1 MPVPRAVFTL
11 AVPTVISQLIVLI
24 YNLADTWFIGQTG
37 DTLQVAAVTVS
48 YPIFM
53 LLSAFANLFGIGGG
67 SLISRLLGGGK
78 EDEAGKVGTFSLW
91 AAGTVILFYSLAV
104 WIFGGRML
112 RILGS
117 GGQTLDFARQ
127 YLFWTVVI
135 GGLPTV
141 LNLVLANIVRAQG
154 KAKVASIGMSVG
166 GILNIILDPVFIF
179 TLHMNVAGAALATC
193 LSNTISMLYLL
204 QHVVRNRKDSAVKLT
219 ILPRKVSAESIRDIL
234 SIGTPAALQILLAS
248 VSNSVMIRLMN
259 GYTESAISGLG
270 IAQKIEIIP
279 FQVVQGIS
287 SGVLPLIAYN
297 YASGDRKRMNDTV
310 SFSIRLGL
318 ILSAVFFVLI
328 ETGAPLLVRFFIA
341 DPETI
346 TYGAAFT
353 RLRCIALPFINI
365 EFMLIAVFQGIGS
378 ARQALVL
385 SFFRKGL
392 LDLPLMILANL
403 LWPMYGLMLVQPFM
417 EFSGSMIALR
427 MYRKQQSAHLIIPGA
442 MKVSHEHICKA
453 EGGESDEY
461 DRRRKSGQSHQAAG
475 WGRVMKK
482 AILFTITMC
491 FALLISACSS
501 KTEGPASGTQTES
514 PAAAEEEEKETSEAD
529 KMASEKREE
538 TTETIR
544 GGDP

>member
-1 MPVPRAVFTL
+1 MEQTKEKQIFEQLPVPKAVFTL

-67 SLISRLLGGGK
+67 SLISRLLGSGK
-78 EDEAGKVGTFSLW
+78 EEEAGKVGTFALW
-91 AAGTVILFYSLAV
+91 ASGSVILFYSLAV
-104 WIFGGRML
+104 WIFGGQML
-112 RILGS
+112 GILGS
-117 GGQTLDFARQ
+117 SGQTLNFAGQ

-154 KAKVASIGMSVG
+154 KAKIASIGMSVG
-166 GILNIILDPVFIF
+166 GILNIILDPIFIF
-179 TLHMNVAGAALATC
+179 TLHMNVAGAALATF
-193 LSNTISMLYLL
+193 LSNTVSMLYLL
-204 QHVVRNRKDSAVKLT
+204 QHVVRNKKDSAVKLT
-219 ILPRKVSAESIRDIL
+219 ILPRKVTADSVKDIL

-259 GYTESAISGLG
+259 GYADSAISGLG

-318 ILSAVFFVLI
+318 ILSAAFFILI
-328 ETGAPLLVRFFIA
+328 ELGAPLIVRFFIA

-385 SFFRKGL
+385 SFFRKGI

-417 EFSGSMIALR
+417 EFSGSMIALG
-427 MYRKQQSAHLIIPGA
+427 MYRKQQKTHLITPRV
-442 MKVSHEHICKA
+442 MEVSHEH
-453 EGGESDEY
+453 
-461 DRRRKSGQSHQAAG
+461 
-475 WGRVMKK
+475 
-482 AILFTITMC
+482 F
-491 FALLISACSS
+491 
-501 KTEGPASGTQTES
+501 
-514 PAAAEEEEKETSEAD
+514 
-529 KMASEKREE
+529 
-538 TTETIR
+538 
-544 GGDP
+544 

>member
-1 MPVPRAVFTL
+1 MEQAKEKQIFEQMPIPKAVFTL
-11 AVPTVISQLIVLI
+11 AVPTVISQLIILI
-24 YNLADTWFIGQTG
+24 YNLSDTWFIGQTG

-53 LLSAFANLFGIGGG
+53 LLSAFANLFGVGGG
-67 SLISRLLGGGK
+67 SLISRLLGSGR
-78 EDEAGKVGTFSLW
+78 EDEAGKVGTFALW
-91 AAGTVILFYSLAV
+91 ASGTVILFYSLAV
-104 WIFGGRML
+104 RIFGGQML
-112 RILGS
+112 GILGS
-117 GGQTLDFARQ
+117 SGQTLDFSRQ

-154 KAKVASIGMSVG
+154 KAKIASIGMSVG
-166 GILNIILDPVFIF
+166 GILNIILDPIFIF

-219 ILPRKVSAESIRDIL
+219 ILPQKVSAGSIRDIL

-248 VSNSVMIRLMN
+248 ISNSMMIRLMN
-259 GYTESAISGLG
+259 GYTDCAISGLG

-318 ILSAVFFVLI
+318 ILSAAFFVLI
-328 ETGAPLLVRFFIA
+328 EIGAPLSVRFFIA

-346 TYGAAFT
+346 IYGAAFT

-392 LDLPLMILANL
+392 LDLPLMILVNL
-403 LWPMYGLMLVQPFM
+403 LWPLYGLMLVQPFM
-417 EFSGSMIALR
+417 ELSGSMIALG
-427 MYRKQQSAHLIIPGA
+427 MYRKQQGTRVFPELYGVARASRGINATCAAHGN
-442 MKVSHEHICKA
+442 
-453 EGGESDEY
+453 GG
-461 DRRRKSGQSHQAAG
+461 
-475 WGRVMKK
+475 
-482 AILFTITMC
+482 IL
-491 FALLISACSS
+491 
-501 KTEGPASGTQTES
+501 
-514 PAAAEEEEKETSEAD
+514 
-529 KMASEKREE
+529 
-538 TTETIR
+538 
-544 GGDP
+544 

>member
-1 MPVPRAVFTL
+1 MEQTKEKQIFERMPVPEAVFTL

-24 YNLADTWFIGQTG
+24 YNLADTWFIGKTG

-48 YPIFM
+48 YPVFM

-67 SLISRLLGGGK
+67 SLISRLLGSGK
-78 EDEAGKVGTFSLW
+78 EEEAGKVGTFALW
-91 AAGTVILFYSLAV
+91 ASGTAILLYSLSV
-104 WIFGGRML
+104 WIFGGQML
-112 RILGS
+112 SALGS
-117 GGQTLDFARQ
+117 SGQTLFFARQ

-166 GILNIILDPVFIF
+166 GVLNIILDPVFIF
-179 TLHMNVAGAALATC
+179 GLHMNVAGAALATC
-193 LSNTISMLYLL
+193 LSNIFSMLYLL
-204 QHVVRNRKDSAVKLT
+204 QHVVRNREESSVRLT
-219 ILPRKVSAESIRDIL
+219 FLPQRVSAGSIRDIL
-234 SIGTPAALQILLAS
+234 SIGTPAALQIFLAS
-248 VSNSVMIRLMN
+248 VSNSLMIRLLS
-259 GYTESAISGLG
+259 GYADSAISGLG

-318 ILSAVFFVLI
+318 MLSAAFFVLI
-328 ETGAPLLVRFFIA
+328 ELGAPLLVRFFIA

-346 TYGAAFT
+346 TCGAAFT

-385 SFFRKGL
+385 SFFRKGI
-392 LDLPLMILANL
+392 LDLPLMLLANL
-403 LWPMYGLMLVQPFM
+403 MWPMYGLMLVQPFM
-417 EFSGSMIALR
+417 EFSGSMIALG
-427 MYRKQQSAHLIIPGA
+427 MYRKQQGTGLTYRHRNRFARA
-442 MKVSHEHICKA
+442 A
-453 EGGESDEY
+453 
-461 DRRRKSGQSHQAAG
+461 QS
-475 WGRVMKK
+475 
-482 AILFTITMC
+482 
-491 FALLISACSS
+491 
-501 KTEGPASGTQTES
+501 
-514 PAAAEEEEKETSEAD
+514 
-529 KMASEKREE
+529 
-538 TTETIR
+538 
-544 GGDP
+544 

>member
-1 MPVPRAVFTL
+1 MEQTKEKRIFEQVPVPKAVFTL
-11 AVPTVISQLIVLI
+11 AVPTVISQLIILI

-67 SLISRLLGGGK
+67 SLISRLLGSGR
-78 EDEAGKVGTFSLW
+78 ENEAGKVGTFALW
-91 AAGTVILFYSLAV
+91 GSGTIILFYSLV
-104 WIFGGRML
+104 VQLFGGDML

-117 GGQTLDFARQ
+117 GGQTLAFARQ
-127 YLFWTVVI
+127 YLFWTVVV

-154 KAKVASIGMSVG
+154 KAKIASIGMSVG
-166 GILNIILDPVFIF
+166 GILNIIMDPIFIF
-179 TLHMNVAGAALATC
+179 ALHMDVAGAALATC
-193 LSNTISMLYLL
+193 LSNTISLLYLL
-204 QHVVRNRKDSAVKLT
+204 QHVVRNRQNAAVRLT
-219 ILPRKVSAESIRDIL
+219 ILPRRVSQSSIRDIL
-234 SIGTPAALQILLAS
+234 LIGTPAALQILLAA
-248 VSNSVMIRLMN
+248 VSNSVMLRLMS
-259 GYTESAISGLG
+259 GYADSAASGLG

-297 YASGDRKRMNDTV
+297 YASGNRKRMNDTV

-318 ILSAVFFVLI
+318 ILSAAFFILI
-328 ETGAPLLVRFFIA
+328 ELGAPLIVRFFIA

-378 ARQALVL
+378 AKQALVL
-385 SFFRKGL
+385 SFFRKGI

-403 LWPMYGLMLVQPFM
+403 LWPIYGLMLVQPFM
-417 EFSGSMIALR
+417 EFTGSMIALD
-427 MYRKQQSAHLIIPGA
+427 MYRKQQRTHLIPTSGVE
-442 MKVSHEHICKA
+442 VSYEHI
-453 EGGESDEY
+453 
-461 DRRRKSGQSHQAAG
+461 
-475 WGRVMKK
+475 
-482 AILFTITMC
+482 
-491 FALLISACSS
+491 
-501 KTEGPASGTQTES
+501 
-514 PAAAEEEEKETSEAD
+514 
-529 KMASEKREE
+529 
-538 TTETIR
+538 
-544 GGDP
+544 

>member
-1 MPVPRAVFTL
+1 MEESKEKNIFEQMPVPKAVFSL
-11 AVPTVISQLIVLI
+11 AVPTVISQLIILV

-53 LLSAFANLFGIGGG
+53 LLSAFANLFGIGGS
-67 SLISRLLGGGK
+67 SLISRLLGSGK
-78 EDEAGKVGTFSLW
+78 KEEAGRVGTFALW
-91 AAGTVILFYSLAV
+91 ASGTVILFYSLAV
-104 WIFGGRML
+104 WTLGGRML
-112 RILGS
+112 GFLGS
-117 GGQTLDFARQ
+117 SGQTLVFARQ

-154 KAKVASIGMSVG
+154 KAKTASAGMSLG
-166 GILNIILDPVFIF
+166 GIINIILDPVFIF
-179 TLHMNVAGAALATC
+179 GLHMNVAGAALATC
-193 LSNTISMLYLL
+193 LSNTCSLVFFLW
-204 QHVVRNRKDSAVKLT
+204 HVVRSRRSSQVRLSLFPRIVPSGM
-219 ILPRKVSAESIRDIL
+219 ILDIF

-248 VSNSVMIRLMN
+248 VSNSLMIRLVTS
-259 GYTESAISGLG
+259 YPESAVSGLG

-297 YASGDRKRMNDTV
+297 FASGNRKRMHDTV
-310 SFSIRLGL
+310 AFSIRLGL

-328 ETGAPLLVRFFIA
+328 EAGAPLLVRFFIA

-346 TYGAAFT
+346 VFGSAFT

-385 SFFRKGL
+385 SFFRKGI
-392 LDLPLMILANL
+392 LDLPLMLLADL

-417 EFSGSMIALR
+417 EFSGSMIALS
-427 MYRKQQSAHLIIPGA
+427 MYRKQLN
-442 MKVSHEHICKA
+442 
-453 EGGESDEY
+453 
-461 DRRRKSGQSHQAAG
+461 
-475 WGRVMKK
+475 
-482 AILFTITMC
+482 T
-491 FALLISACSS
+491 
-501 KTEGPASGTQTES
+501 PAVFI
-514 PAAAEEEEKETSEAD
+514 KDSEV
-529 KMASEKREE
+529 
-538 TTETIR
+538 
-544 GGDP
+544 

>member
-1 MPVPRAVFTL
+1 MEQTKEKQIFEQMPVPRAVFTL

-104 WIFGGRML
+104 WIFGGGIL

-219 ILPRKVSAESIRDIL
+219 ILPGRSLRTVF
-234 SIGTPAALQILLAS
+234 
-248 VSNSVMIRLMN
+248 
-259 GYTESAISGLG
+259 AI
-270 IAQKIEIIP
+270 
-279 FQVVQGIS
+279 
-287 SGVLPLIAYN
+287 
-297 YASGDRKRMNDTV
+297 
-310 SFSIRLGL
+310 
-318 ILSAVFFVLI
+318 FF
-328 ETGAPLLVRFFIA
+328 P
-341 DPETI
+341 
-346 TYGAAFT
+346 
-353 RLRCIALPFINI
+353 
-365 EFMLIAVFQGIGS
+365 S
-378 ARQALVL
+378 ARRRPCR
-385 SFFRKGL
+385 SFWHR
-392 LDLPLMILANL
+392 
-403 LWPMYGLMLVQPFM
+403 
-417 EFSGSMIALR
+417 
-427 MYRKQQSAHLIIPGA
+427 SAT
-442 MKVSHEHICKA
+442 V
-453 EGGESDEY
+453 
-461 DRRRKSGQSHQAAG
+461 
-475 WGRVMKK
+475 
-482 AILFTITMC
+482 
-491 FALLISACSS
+491 
-501 KTEGPASGTQTES
+501 
-514 PAAAEEEEKETSEAD
+514 
-529 KMASEKREE
+529 
-538 TTETIR
+538 
-544 GGDP
+544 

>member
-1 MPVPRAVFTL
+1 MEQTKEKQIFEQLPVPKAVFTL

-67 SLISRLLGGGK
+67 SLISRLLGSGK
-78 EDEAGKVGTFSLW
+78 EEEAGKVGTFALW
-91 AAGTVILFYSLAV
+91 ASGSVILFYSLAV
-104 WIFGGRML
+104 WAFGRQML
-112 RILGS
+112 GILGS
-117 GGQTLDFARQ
+117 SGQTLDFARQ

-154 KAKVASIGMSVG
+154 KAKIASIGMSVG
-166 GILNIILDPVFIF
+166 GILNIILDPIFIF
-179 TLHMNVAGAALATC
+179 TLHMNVAGAALATF
-193 LSNTISMLYLL
+193 LSNTVSMLYLL

-219 ILPRKVSAESIRDIL
+219 ILPQKVSADSIRDIL
-234 SIGTPAALQILLAS
+234 SIGTPAAFQILLAS

-259 GYTESAISGLG
+259 GFADSAISGLG

-297 YASGDRKRMNDTV
+297 YASGNRKRMSDTV

-318 ILSAVFFVLI
+318 ILSAAFFIMI
-328 ETGAPLLVRFFIA
+328 ELGAPLIVRFFIA

-346 TYGAAFT
+346 AYGAAFT

-378 ARQALVL
+378 AKQALVL
-385 SFFRKGL
+385 SFFRKGI

-403 LWPMYGLMLVQPFM
+403 LWPLYGLMLVQPFM
-417 EFSGSMIALR
+417 EFSGSMIALG
-427 MYRKQQSAHLIIPGA
+427 MYRKQQSTSKYDIHR
-442 MKVSHEHICKA
+442 MEVSHEHI
-453 EGGESDEY
+453 
-461 DRRRKSGQSHQAAG
+461 
-475 WGRVMKK
+475 
-482 AILFTITMC
+482 
-491 FALLISACSS
+491 
-501 KTEGPASGTQTES
+501 
-514 PAAAEEEEKETSEAD
+514 
-529 KMASEKREE
+529 
-538 TTETIR
+538 
-544 GGDP
+544 

>member
-1 MPVPRAVFTL
+1 MEQTKEKQIFEQMPVPKAVFTL

-67 SLISRLLGGGK
+67 SLISRLLGSGK
-78 EDEAGKVGTFSLW
+78 EEEAGKVGTFALW
-91 AAGTVILFYSLAV
+91 ASGSVILFYSLAV
-104 WIFGGRML
+104 WASGRQML
-112 RILGS
+112 GILGS
-117 GGQTLDFARQ
+117 SGKTLDFARQ

-154 KAKVASIGMSVG
+154 KAKIASIGMSVG
-166 GILNIILDPVFIF
+166 GILNIILDPIFIF

-193 LSNTISMLYLL
+193 LSNTVSMLYLL
-204 QHVVRNRKDSAVKLT
+204 QHAVRNRKDSAVKLT
-219 ILPRKVSAESIRDIL
+219 LLPQKVSAGSVKDIL

-259 GYTESAISGLG
+259 GYADSAISGLG

-297 YASGDRKRMNDTV
+297 YASGNWKRMNDTV

-318 ILSAVFFVLI
+318 ILSAAFFILI
-328 ETGAPLLVRFFIA
+328 ELGAPFIVRFFIA

-346 TYGAAFT
+346 TYGAVFT

-378 ARQALVL
+378 AKQALVL
-385 SFFRKGL
+385 SFFRKGI

-417 EFSGSMIALR
+417 EFSGSMIALG
-427 MYRKQQSAHLIIPGA
+427 MYRKQQRTHLITPSGMESRANCKVQAPNVPGTE
-442 MKVSHEHICKA
+442 MEVSHERI
-453 EGGESDEY
+453 
-461 DRRRKSGQSHQAAG
+461 
-475 WGRVMKK
+475 
-482 AILFTITMC
+482 
-491 FALLISACSS
+491 
-501 KTEGPASGTQTES
+501 
-514 PAAAEEEEKETSEAD
+514 
-529 KMASEKREE
+529 
-538 TTETIR
+538 
-544 GGDP
+544 

>member
-1 MPVPRAVFTL
+1 MEQTKEKQIFEQMPVPRAVFTL

-67 SLISRLLGGGK
+67 SLISRLLGGG
-78 EDEAGKVGTFSLW
+78 
-91 AAGTVILFYSLAV
+91 I
-104 WIFGGRML
+104 L

-219 ILPRKVSAESIRDIL
+219 ILPRKVSADSIRDIL

-259 GYTESAISGLG
+259 GYAESAISGLG

-378 ARQALVL
+378 ARQA
-385 SFFRKGL
+385 
-392 LDLPLMILANL
+392 
-403 LWPMYGLMLVQPFM
+403 PMYGLHARAALHGVFGKYDCPGHVQKTTRTNEKSNPF
-417 EFSGSMIALR
+417 
-427 MYRKQQSAHLIIPGA
+427 HHNDVP
-442 MKVSHEHICKA
+442 C
-453 EGGESDEY
+453 
-461 DRRRKSGQSHQAAG
+461 
-475 WGRVMKK
+475 
-482 AILFTITMC
+482 
-491 FALLISACSS
+491 
-501 KTEGPASGTQTES
+501 
-514 PAAAEEEEKETSEAD
+514 
-529 KMASEKREE
+529 
-538 TTETIR
+538 TT
-544 GGDP
+544 D

>member
-1 MPVPRAVFTL
+1 MEQTKEKQIFEQLPVPKAVFTL

-67 SLISRLLGGGK
+67 SLISRLLGSGK
-78 EDEAGKVGTFSLW
+78 EEEAGKVGTFALW
-91 AAGTVILFYSLAV
+91 ASGSVILFYSLAV
-104 WIFGGRML
+104 WAFGRQML
-112 RILGS
+112 GILGS
-117 GGQTLDFARQ
+117 SGQTLDFARQ

-154 KAKVASIGMSVG
+154 KAKIASIGMSVG
-166 GILNIILDPVFIF
+166 GILNIILDPIFIF
-179 TLHMNVAGAALATC
+179 TLHMNVAGAALATF
-193 LSNTISMLYLL
+193 LSNTVSMLYLL

-219 ILPRKVSAESIRDIL
+219 ILPQKVSADSIRDIL

-259 GYTESAISGLG
+259 GFADSAISGLG

-297 YASGDRKRMNDTV
+297 YASGNRKRMSDTV

-318 ILSAVFFVLI
+318 ILSAAFFIMI
-328 ETGAPLLVRFFIA
+328 ELGAPLIVRFFIA

-385 SFFRKGL
+385 SFFRKGI

-417 EFSGSMIALR
+417 EFSGSMIALG
-427 MYRKQQSAHLIIPGA
+427 MYRKQQKTHLITPRV
-442 MKVSHEHICKA
+442 MEVSHEH
-453 EGGESDEY
+453 
-461 DRRRKSGQSHQAAG
+461 
-475 WGRVMKK
+475 
-482 AILFTITMC
+482 F
-491 FALLISACSS
+491 
-501 KTEGPASGTQTES
+501 
-514 PAAAEEEEKETSEAD
+514 
-529 KMASEKREE
+529 
-538 TTETIR
+538 
-544 GGDP
+544 